1 MEKNKKIGKFNEIF
15 FVFSKKIKKI
25 SKNPLTNHIFML

>member
-15 FVFSKKIKKI
+15 FGFLKKIKKN
-25 SKNPLTNHIFML
+25 SKNPLTNYKIML